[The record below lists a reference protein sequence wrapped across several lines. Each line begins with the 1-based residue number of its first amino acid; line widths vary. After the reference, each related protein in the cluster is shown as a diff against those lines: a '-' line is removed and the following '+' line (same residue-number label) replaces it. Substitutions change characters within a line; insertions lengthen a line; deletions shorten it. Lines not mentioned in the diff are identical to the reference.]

1 MSEITDGKIHA
12 MENRRR
18 IIRTDDGR
26 RKAEQYMIGQ
36 FEYLRMCGYKIP
48 DTDYR
53 VMARVWVD
61 QLADY
66 IVMYGFSV
74 VTEALKEYV
83 ASDNGKYRQMPNP
96 AQIIAICK
104 ERGKNPIAEAERKK
118 LDAFAER
125 MKAEADAEA
134 KSKLDDKTRAEFMRK
149 YPSIAEVIKGCTD
162 GD

>member
-1 MSEITDGKIHA
+1 
-12 MENRRR
+12 MERRRR

-48 DTDYR
+48 DTDYK

-66 IVMYGFSV
+66 IVTYGFTII
-74 VTEALKEYV
+74 TEALKGYV

-118 LDAFAER
+118 LDEFAER

-134 KSKLDDKTRAEFMRK
+134 KSKLDDKTRAEFMQK